1 MRFFCVFCLLCICSF
16 RLGAEKS
23 IQLRAD
29 EYPGTSLAYVVQ
41 EVQSGE
47 MSAEMNSAQALVPAS
62 LSKLLTSGAALE
74 MLGPEKRFKTEL
86 AYRGLL
92 ENGSLKGDLYILGG
106 GDPSLGSEYTEEQA
120 GLFLQDWV
128 QAVKELGISRIE
140 GDIVA
145 DASVFDREAVSPYWL
160 WEDLGNY
167 YAAGVYGLAVF
178 DNMFRLGLKS
188 GLPGTKPKILYLKP
202 ALPEMRI
209 INNLS
214 AKDNTKD
221 SAYFYGVPYCW
232 ERVLY
237 GSVPAGREEFV
248 IKGDIPDPPAYL
260 AFRLQ
265 QELIKAGIAVQ
276 GRALSKQEPDSV
288 CKEPGSVCVEPGF
301 FPKEYLDSA
310 NHPPADHEAVVFY
323 TGYSKPL
330 GELVKIINY
339 RSHNVYTE
347 YLLRHLALAA
357 GAKSPVSAREGLEAL
372 QRFWSG
378 KGVDISAWQL
388 YDASG
393 LSPLNRLDA
402 ASLAQ
407 VLRYMALESPQA
419 GLFSGS
425 LPQVA
430 LEGTVAD
437 FGKTLPGTLR
447 MKSGSMKSVTNYAGY
462 WRLGDKTYV
471 VVLLCN
477 QHKQSAARVRRD
489 MEQLLRTIYNKGLK

>member
-1 MRFFCVFCLLCICSF
+1 MRLFRVFCLLCICSF
-16 RLGAEKS
+16 GFGAEKS

-41 EVQSGE
+41 EVQSGKLL
-47 MSAEMNSAQALVPAS
+47 AEMNSGQALVPAS
-62 LSKLLTSGAALE
+62 LSKLLTTGAALE
-74 MLGPEKRFKTEL
+74 ILGSEKRFKTEL
-86 AYRGLL
+86 AYRGSL
-92 ENGSLKGDLYILGG
+92 ENGGLKGDLYILGG

-145 DASVFDREAVSPYWL
+145 DASVFDQEAVSPYWL
-160 WEDLGNY
+160 WEDMGNY

-188 GLPGTKPKILYLKP
+188 GLPGTKPEILYLKP

-209 INNLS
+209 INNLI
-214 AKDNTKD
+214 AKDNAKD
-221 SAYFYGVPYCW
+221 SAYFYGVPYRW

-237 GSVPAGREEFV
+237 GSLPAGREEFV

-265 QELIKAGIAVQ
+265 QELVKAGIDVQ
-276 GRALSKQEPDSV
+276 GRALSKQEPGSV
-288 CKEPGSVCVEPGF
+288 CKEPGF
-301 FPKEYLDSA
+301 FPKEYVNSV
-310 NHPPADHEAVVFY
+310 NNPQADHEAVVFY

-339 RSHNVYTE
+339 RSHNVYAE

-357 GAKSPVSAREGLEAL
+357 GAKAPVSAREGLGAL
-372 QRFWSG
+372 QQFWSG

-419 GLFSGS
+419 GLFFGS
-425 LPQVA
+425 LPQAA
-430 LEGTVAD
+430 LEGTVAN

-447 MKSGSMKSVTNYAGY
+447 IKSGSMKSVMNYAGY
-462 WRLGDKTYV
+462 WQVGDKTYV

-477 QHKQSAARVRRD
+477 QHKQSAARIRRD
-489 MEQLLRTIYNKGLK
+489 IEQLLRTIYNKGLK